1 MKKSPS
7 HRVVFQPDVY
17 GGLQKGINQMVD
29 VVRPTLGPYP
39 RIVAVERTGRHEAP
53 ELLDN
58 GGVITRRIIQFPD
71 RDADTGAMLVRHLL
85 WRLHAQV
92 GDGTATAAVLF
103 QSVYNRALKYIVAGG
118 NAMRLRRCLEQGVQ
132 AILDEL
138 ARMTIRIEGKEQLAQ
153 IAESVCHDRPLATM
167 LGEIFDIVGEDGH
180 VEIRRNVGRELA
192 RHYVEGMFWKSG
204 IYSAH
209 MLADQAK
216 LRTDLQDTAILI
228 GDLEIED
235 PRHLAPV
242 LDLAVKSEFRT
253 LMIVAGKLSDSSI
266 ACLLQ
271 ASREPEKFQAIAVQT
286 PGLGMVEQAEAME
299 DLAMLTGGRPLL
311 KAAGDALHT
320 IRREDFGQARKAWAD
335 QSYFGVVAGKG
346 DPRMLRA
353 HIATLRGRLQRTE
366 DSETR
371 YRLRQRIGKLM
382 GGSATLLIGSSTEA
396 EMAVREELARR
407 TANALRGALRDG
419 VLLGAGRSLLLCRPR
434 LQHMLE
440 ESEDPDEQ
448 AAYRILIKAL
458 EEPIRTIVANAGY
471 DVGAVMAEINQA
483 APGSGFD
490 VRCGRIVDLS
500 QAGIFDVAAAQKAAI
515 HSAVTAAALA
525 LTIDVLIHP
534 KNPQFVATP

>member
-1 MKKSPS
+1 
-7 HRVVFQPDVY
+7 
-17 GGLQKGINQMVD
+17 MVD

-103 QSVYNRALKYIVAGG
+103 QSVYNRALQYIVAGG

-153 IAESVCHDRPLATM
+153 IAESVCHDRPLATL

-180 VEIRRNVGRELA
+180 VEIRRIVGRELA

-235 PRHLAPV
+235 PRQLAAV

-311 KAAGDALHT
+311 KAAGDALHA

-458 EEPIRTIVANAGY
+458 EEPIRTIVVNAGY
-471 DVGAVMAEINQA
+471 DVGAVMAEIDQA

-490 VRCGRIVDLS
+490 VRCGRIVDLAL
-500 QAGIFDVAAAQKAAI
+500 AGIFDVAAAQKAAI